1 MHDDRGTSTSKQYVA
16 VVVVAAAIVVVD
28 YRFYSVLRAAI
39 NDDNKIE
46 SVMRS

>member
-1 MHDDRGTSTSKQYVA
+1 MIAGLQRANNTIV